1 MNLLRSIRTNV
12 SLSSLLLMDGTI
24 ISSKDAETSSAGMTP
39 CFEEVMRD
47 NGDVAVSGAEQRAN
61 RQADGANTTT

>member
-1 MNLLRSIRTNV
+1 
-12 SLSSLLLMDGTI
+12 MDGTI